1 MTRLYITEALY
12 TNTTIPLKCACL
24 LHVFIYIREYLF
36 CVAVVQHT
44 LMGNDDFSGW
54 FCVYHKR
61 DDIYYPLCSI

>member
-24 LHVFIYIREYLF
+24 LHVFIYRPIREYLF

-61 DDIYYPLCSI
+61 DDI